1 MLTGGSYQLAMATYL
16 GAGALALLLLAWWLR
31 RWPLLASW
39 LCCSGAAPLLLPAYP
54 EPGME
59 TMAPALVVAAFQ
71 FGTEGLEAAMHA
83 LRPLGVALLAAQVP
97 GLALGAW
104 LRRRRGAAAAS
115 A

>member
-16 GAGALALLLLAWWLR
+16 GAAGLALLLLAWWLR

-39 LCCSGAAPLLLPAYP
+39 LCCSGAALLLLPAYP

-59 TMAPALVVAAFQ
+59 TMAPALIVAAFQ

-97 GLALGAW
+97 GLAIGAW

>member
-1 MLTGGSYQLAMATYL
+1 MLTGGSYLLAMAIYL
-16 GAGALALLLLAWWLR
+16 AAGGLALLLLAWWLR

-39 LCCSGAAPLLLPAYP
+39 LCCSGAALLLLPAYP

-59 TMAPALVVAAFQ
+59 TMAPALIVAAFQ

-97 GLALGAW
+97 GLAIGAW
-104 LRRRRGAAAAS
+104 LRRRRAAAAS

>member
-1 MLTGGSYQLAMATYL
+1 MLTDGSYLLAMATYL
-16 GAGALALLLLAWWLR
+16 AAAGVALLLLAWWLR

-39 LCCSGAAPLLLPAYP
+39 LCFSGAALLLLPAYP

-59 TMAPALVVAAFQ
+59 TLAPALVVAAFQ
-71 FGTEGLEAAMHA
+71 FGTDGMEAAMHA

-97 GLALGAW
+97 GLAIGAW
-104 LRRRRGAAAAS
+104 LRRRRGAAAA

>member
-1 MLTGGSYQLAMATYL
+1 MATYL

-39 LCCSGAAPLLLPAYP
+39 LCCSGAALLLLPAYP

-83 LRPLGVALLAAQVP
+83 LRPLGVALLAAQVT

>member
-16 GAGALALLLLAWWLR
+16 GAAGLALLLLAWWLR

-39 LCCSGAAPLLLPAYP
+39 LCCSGAALLLLPAYP

-59 TMAPALVVAAFQ
+59 TMAPALIVAAFQ

-97 GLALGAW
+97 GLAIGAW
-104 LRRRRGAAAAS
+104 LRRRRAAAAS

>member
-1 MLTGGSYQLAMATYL
+1 MLTTGSYLLAMASYL
-16 GAGALALLLLAWWLR
+16 AAGALALVLLAWWLR

-39 LCCSGAAPLLLPAYP
+39 LCFSGAALLLLPAYP

-59 TMAPALVVAAFQ
+59 TLAPALVVAAFQ
-71 FGTEGLEAAMHA
+71 LGTAGAEAAMHA

-97 GLALGAW
+97 GLAIGAW
-104 LRRRRGAAAAS
+104 LRRRRRAAAAP